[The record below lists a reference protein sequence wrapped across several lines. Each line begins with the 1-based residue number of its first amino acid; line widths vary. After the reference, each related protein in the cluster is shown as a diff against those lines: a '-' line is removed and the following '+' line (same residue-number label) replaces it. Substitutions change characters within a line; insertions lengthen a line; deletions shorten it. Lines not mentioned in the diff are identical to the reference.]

1 MRKIIYFVHTSL
13 DGFIEGPNGE
23 FDWPRMEDELSAFS
37 FELSDRADTVMY
49 GRVVWEMMSGYW
61 PNVESI
67 SDHPHDLKYAPI
79 WRATPKIVFSRTM
92 ESAEHG
98 ARVIGKN
105 LVEEVTALKNQPGKD
120 LLLMGG
126 SALPGA
132 LTELGLIDEY
142 NIVVH
147 PVVLGGGLP
156 VLGHPAHRVGLELA
170 ETRTFDGQTVLL
182 RYASASASA
191 ASPSTSA

>member
-13 DGFIEGPNGE
+13 DGFVEGPNGE

-37 FELSDRADTVMY
+37 FELSDRADTLLY
-49 GRVVWEMMSGYW
+49 GRGVWEIMSGYW

-67 SDHPHDLKYAPI
+67 SDHPHDLKYAPV
-79 WRATPKIVFSRTM
+79 WRATPKIVFSRTL
-92 ESAEHG
+92 ERADYD
-98 ARVIGKN
+98 ARVIGEN

-132 LTELGLIDEY
+132 FTELGLIDEY

-147 PVVLGGGLP
+147 PVVLGGGRP
-156 VLGHPAHRVGLELA
+156 VLGHPSNRAELELI
-170 ETRTFDGQTVLL
+170 ESRTFDGQCVLL
-182 RYASASASA
+182 RYASAPASA
-191 ASPSTSA
+191 KA